1 MKSNQVRK
9 LKTHDILFREGD
21 SADCAFIIEQGRM
34 QVSVHKDGEDIPI
47 ATMGPGDIFGEMGI
61 IDASPRSA
69 TVTALEH
76 CVLTTVSR
84 SSLNDRIESSDP
96 IVRLLISILM
106 KRIRDSSRSLGD
118 RAEVS
123 ADAMDKA
130 WMQEGVDTLKLET
143 DLMEGLRNKEF
154 FLEYQPIF
162 ELETTRLLGYEALI
176 RWQSPDRGLVRPDLF
191 INVAEQTSVIVPMGY
206 WILERA
212 ITDLLTLQ
220 SEIGQSDLFMS
231 INVSV
236 RQLIDPQFARR
247 LQKIITRLGGD
258 PKRIKLEVTER
269 VFQENPLILQTI
281 KKLRWSGF
289 KISLDDFGTGYSSLT
304 SLFNLPVDDIKV
316 DRSFVNNVS
325 KNPKSRA
332 IVQAVIALGTELGLT
347 VVAEG
352 IEFQEQKEFLS
363 SMGCKMGQGYLFSK
377 PVSLTKILADLSA
390 VTKRVS

>member
-1 MKSNQVRK
+1 MKNNFLRK
-9 LKTHDILFREGD
+9 LKIHDVLFREGD
-21 SADCAFIIEQGRM
+21 PADCAYIIEQGRL

-47 ATMGPGDIFGEMGI
+47 ATLGPGDIFGEMGI

-69 TVTALEH
+69 TVTALET

-84 SSLNDRIESSDP
+84 SSLNDRIENSDP

-106 KRIRDSSRSLGD
+106 KRIRDASRTAGD
-118 RAEVS
+118 RGEDSVQAI
-123 ADAMDKA
+123 DKS
-130 WMQEGVDTLKLET
+130 WMQAGVDTLKLET
-143 DLMEGLRNKEF
+143 DLMEGLRNREF

-162 ELETTRLLGYEALI
+162 QLETSKLLGYEALL

-206 WILERA
+206 WILEQA
-212 ITDLLTLQ
+212 IGDLLTLQ
-220 SEIGQSDLFMS
+220 SELAQSELFMS

-236 RQLIDPQFARR
+236 RQLVDPQFARR
-247 LQKIITRLGGD
+247 LQKIVVRLGGD

-269 VFQENPLILQTI
+269 VFQENPLIVQTI

-316 DRSFVNNVS
+316 DRSFVSNVS

-352 IEFQEQKEFLS
+352 IEFEEQKEFLT
-363 SMGCKMGQGYLFSK
+363 SMGCKMGQGFLFSK
-377 PVSLTKILADLSA
+377 PVALAKIIAELGG
-390 VTKRVS
+390 VKKRVS